1 MDDRPELV
9 SVGPGSVTDEQ
20 VDIKPTLEGATDYEY
35 VEIVNPLSVPFMGKY
50 AVERPVNVQFK
61 IQQDPL
67 GRAISKTAD
76 DVSRNYGLGDLKN
89 PDHPSKARIQNDVVI
104 KPGQTIRLGGAAA
117 QVIVK
122 QLVDA
127 IIALEDNKI
136 KLADPGT
143 RQRVEQ
149 RIILRRGSM
158 NEFMQA
164 PQSIPEQLDNALKE
178 SQNEEFPGLKQD
190 STEESEKVP
199 AVNEPSERRK
209 PGRPP
214 KPATNPA

>member
-1 MDDRPELV
+1 MADSIPEV
-9 SVGPGSVTDEQ
+9 QAVGPGAITEEQ
-20 VDIKPTLEGATDYEY
+20 VDIQPTLQGATDYEY
-35 VEIVNPLSVPFMGKY
+35 VEILNPLSVPFKGVY
-50 AVERPVNVQFK
+50 AVERPVNVPFK

-67 GRAISKTAD
+67 GRAVSKTSE

-89 PDHPSKARIQNDVVI
+89 PDHQAKARIQNDVVI
-104 KPGQTIRLGGAAA
+104 KSGQTIRLGGGAA

-158 NEFMQA
+158 SEFMEA
-164 PQSIPEQLDNALKE
+164 PQSIPQQLDSALKE
-178 SQNEEFPGLKQD
+178 ATSEEFPGLN
-190 STEESEKVP
+190 ESPNAPEQP
-199 AVNEPSERRK
+199 ERRK
-209 PGRPP
+209 PGRPA
-214 KPATNPA
+214 KAATNPA